1 MENNMIGCKCS
12 HLVEDGAKQG
22 YNCFLYL
29 CHHRQRLPTLWESK
43 VTNVHVC
50 VVLSLTGGEQGKT
63 NCHST
68 VQRWRRSRGAH
79 LEQSLLLWLENFI
92 SFFLHPNTDVFTF
105 SCGIWRSRH
114 VWFLRSC
121 LWRYCFVFIFNTDL
135 SPRVLRFALCCF
147 RETEIKHLPCLVL
160 QLTSIIVFILKIACK
175 FDPSQMSEINTAL
188 K

>member
-1 MENNMIGCKCS
+1 MNKGKQIVILRFRGGAGAEGLTWNGLCS
-12 HLVEDGAKQG
+12 CGWK
-22 YNCFLYL
+22 
-29 CHHRQRLPTLWESK
+29 
-43 VTNVHVC
+43 
-50 VVLSLTGGEQGKT
+50 
-63 NCHST
+63 
-68 VQRWRRSRGAH
+68 
-79 LEQSLLLWLENFI
+79 I
-92 SFFLHPNTDVFTF
+92 SFRFLHPNTDVFTF

-121 LWRYCFVFIFNTDL
+121 VWRYCFVFIFNADL

-147 RETEIKHLPCLVL
+147 RETEIKHLLCLVL